1 MILGPSS
8 QSLRHV
14 YQKEASR
21 KTGKRGE
28 LLQISVAFFDVSP
41 YLTGWDESDV
51 LESATA
57 TQSLWQ
63 KDVSNGIREH
73 YRPLALS
80 KGET

>member
-28 LLQISVAFFDVSP
+28 LLQISVALT

-57 TQSLWQ
+57 TQSWQ